1 MTDIRCTCGFTETAT
16 ETLTDHLLEVF
27 TPEDNKG
34 GDRKIHEEGV
44 PALTCT
50 CGLTA
55 TSPEELDSHFLRL
68 FTPPDLIGGDGKS
81 HDPFE

>member
-1 MTDIRCTCGFTETAT
+1 MPDCSCGFTETPA

-27 TPEDNKG
+27 TPGDNKG
-34 GDRKIHEEGV
+34 SDGQIHEEET
-44 PALTCT
+44 PALTCV

-81 HDPFE
+81 HEPS

>member
-1 MTDIRCTCGFTETAT
+1 MPDCSCGFTETPA

-34 GDRKIHEEGV
+34 RDGKIHEEGA
-44 PALTCT
+44 PALTCV
-50 CGLTA
+50 CGLSA

-81 HDPFE
+81 HEPS